1 MKRELRE
8 KTKIQI
14 NAQLI
19 KIGKFMHVLQ
29 GNEGDEGKARQI
41 LARLCDAPRS
51 ML

>member
-29 GNEGDEGKARQI
+29 RERGKRGEK
-41 LARLCDAPRS
+41 PS
-51 ML
+51 KFGTFM